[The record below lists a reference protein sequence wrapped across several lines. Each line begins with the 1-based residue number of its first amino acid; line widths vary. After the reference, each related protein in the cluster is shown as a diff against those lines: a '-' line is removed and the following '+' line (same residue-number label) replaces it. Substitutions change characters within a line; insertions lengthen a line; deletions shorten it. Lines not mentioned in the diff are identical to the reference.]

1 MASPDTPH
9 TPDEH
14 SQHPELRTYPEH
26 EHTDPP
32 AHPWHRMVSIGDSF
46 TEGVGDADEQVP
58 GGHRGWADRVAEELD
73 RLTDD
78 FAYANLAIRGRL
90 FQPIIDE
97 QLEPALAL
105 RPDLV
110 TISAGGNDMLRP
122 GGDPDTIAQKLDGV
136 IAQIAETGATVV
148 MFDGP
153 DVGNNSV
160 LRSIRGRVAIWNEN
174 VRVIAARHGAVMT
187 NLWGL
192 HELADPMMW
201 APDRL
206 HFSPLGH
213 QRIAVE
219 VLDSMGVEHGLVP
232 AALEEQ
238 PARSRREVR
247 RDDLEWARKH
257 FAPWVVRRL
266 TNRSSGDY
274 ITAKRPEFGRAVI
287 PGAGEQADAQ
297 SSADPDISDLDGGQ
311 G

>member
-1 MASPDTPH
+1 MAFPDIP
-9 TPDEH
+9 
-14 SQHPELRTYPEH
+14 PEH
-26 EHTDPP
+26 DDHDNQELPAPP

-46 TEGVGDADEQVP
+46 TEGVGDPDENAP

-90 FQPIIDE
+90 YQPIIDE

-105 RPDLV
+105 HPDLV

-122 GGDPDTIAQKLDGV
+122 GADPDAIAQKLDGV
-136 IAQIAETGATVV
+136 IARIAETGATVV

-153 DVGNNSV
+153 DVGNTPV

-192 HELADPMMW
+192 HELADPLMW

-219 VLDSMGVEHGLVP
+219 VLDSLGIEHGLVP
-232 AALEEQ
+232 DARQ
-238 PARSRREVR
+238 PQPVRTKREVR
-247 RDDLEWARKH
+247 RDDLVWARRH
-257 FAPWVVRRL
+257 FAPWVARRI
-266 TNRSSGDY
+266 TKRSSGDFV
-274 ITAKRPEFGRAVI
+274 TAKRPQFGRAVI
-287 PGAGEQADAQ
+287 PGAGEHAKA
-297 SSADPDISDLDGGQ
+297 PEPTPEI
-311 G
+311 